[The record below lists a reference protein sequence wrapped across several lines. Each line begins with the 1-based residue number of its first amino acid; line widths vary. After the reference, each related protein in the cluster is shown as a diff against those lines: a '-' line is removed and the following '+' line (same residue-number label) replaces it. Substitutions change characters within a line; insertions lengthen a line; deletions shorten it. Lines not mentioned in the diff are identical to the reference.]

1 MTDKEKLEKIKK
13 LADDMYRE
21 ALTLT
26 TDASGLRKAMAEYHQ
41 FIINDY
47 HNTKRESPSPLDLE
61 ITRYLCDE
69 KDGDTTVGDV
79 ARHFAKWQAE
89 QILSAATETTIVM
102 VDGAKGIKV
111 PAIAAMLRGTYEEGE
126 IVKVAIIRNKK

>member
-1 MTDKEKLEKIKK
+1 MTDKDKLEKIKK

-41 FIINDY
+41 FLINEY
-47 HNTKRESPSPLDLE
+47 HNTERESPSPLERE
-61 ITRYLCDE
+61 ISSYFCWKYDSATTREDI
-69 KDGDTTVGDV
+69 

-89 QILSAATETTIVM
+89 QILSAAIETNVVM
-102 VDGAKGIKV
+102 LDGATGIKV
-111 PAIAAMLRGTYEEGE
+111 PAIATMIRGTYEEGE
-126 IVKVAIIRNKK
+126 IVKVVIIRNKQ

>member
-1 MTDKEKLEKIKK
+1 MTDKDKLEKIKK

-26 TDASGLRKAMAEYHQ
+26 TDASGLHKAMAEYHQ
-41 FIINDY
+41 FLINEY
-47 HNTKRESPSPLDLE
+47 HNTKKEPPSPLDIE

-89 QILSAATETTIVM
+89 QILSAAIETNVVM
-102 VDGAKGIKV
+102 LDGATGIKV
-111 PAIAAMLRGTYEEGE
+111 PAIATMIRGTYEEGE
-126 IVKVAIIRNKK
+126 IVKVVIIRNKQ